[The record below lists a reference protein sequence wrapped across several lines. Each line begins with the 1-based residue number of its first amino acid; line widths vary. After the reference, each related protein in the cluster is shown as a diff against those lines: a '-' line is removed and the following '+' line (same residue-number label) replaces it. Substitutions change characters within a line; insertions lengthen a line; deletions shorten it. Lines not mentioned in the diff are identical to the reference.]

1 MYIQKKKD
9 MKTKDKKIG
18 RPTSAKKTK
27 NIIFRA
33 TVDEY
38 ALFKE
43 LQQHTNSISSTI
55 KGCVLYTLVHVLP
68 TVKKYM
74 YENFGNLDIEEY
86 PLDDFAEICELSKN
100 PHVWEELNYAV
111 QDYLNNQY
119 QKDIILK
126 MIKENK
132 TKFSDEEISNLLK

>member
-1 MYIQKKKD
+1 

-33 TVDEY
+33 TEDEY

-68 TVKKYM
+68 TAKKYM

-86 PLDDFAEICELSKN
+86 PLDDFAEICELSN
-100 PHVWEELNYAV
+100 NHHVWEELNSAL
-111 QDYLNNQY
+111 QDYINNQY
-119 QKDIILK
+119 QKDMISK

-132 TKFSDEEISNLLK
+132 TKFSDEEIRNLLK

>member
-1 MYIQKKKD
+1 
-9 MKTKDKKIG
+9 MKTKDKKVG

-33 TVDEY
+33 TEDEY

-55 KGCVLYTLVHVLP
+55 KGCVLYTLIHVLP
-68 TVKKYM
+68 MAQEYM
-74 YENFGNLDIEEY
+74 YENFGNIDIAEH

-100 PHVWEELNYAV
+100 PNVWEELNSAL

-119 QKDIILK
+119 EKDKIIK

-132 TKFSDEEISNLLK
+132 TKFSYEEILDLLK

>member
-1 MYIQKKKD
+1 
-9 MKTKDKKIG
+9 MKTKDKKVG

-27 NIIFRA
+27 NIIFRV
-33 TVDEY
+33 TKDEY

-100 PHVWEELNYAV
+100 PHVWEELNYTV

-119 QKDIILK
+119 PKDIILK

-132 TKFSDEEISNLLK
+132 TKFSDEEINNLLK

>member
-1 MYIQKKKD
+1 

-33 TVDEY
+33 TEDEY

-68 TVKKYM
+68 TAKQYM
-74 YENFGNLDIEEY
+74 YENFGNLDIEQY
-86 PLDDFAEICELSKN
+86 PLDDFAEICELSN
-100 PHVWEELNYAV
+100 NHHVWEELNSAL
-111 QDYLNNQY
+111 QDYINNQY
-119 QKDIILK
+119 QKDMISK

-132 TKFSDEEISNLLK
+132 TKFSDEEIRNLLK

>member
-1 MYIQKKKD
+1 MR
-9 MKTKDKKIG
+9 TKDKKIG

-33 TVDEY
+33 TEDEY

-68 TVKKYM
+68 TGKKYM

-86 PLDDFAEICELSKN
+86 PLDDFAEICELSN
-100 PHVWEELNYAV
+100 NHHVWEELNSAL
-111 QDYLNNQY
+111 QDYINNQY
-119 QKDIILK
+119 QKDMISK

-132 TKFSDEEISNLLK
+132 TKFSDEEIRNLLK